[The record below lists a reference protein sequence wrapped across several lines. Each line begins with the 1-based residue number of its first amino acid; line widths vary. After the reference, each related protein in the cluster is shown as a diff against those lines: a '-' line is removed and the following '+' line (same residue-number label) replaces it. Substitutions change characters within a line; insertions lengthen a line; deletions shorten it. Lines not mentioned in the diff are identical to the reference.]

1 VIGFGSL
8 AIPEFKTVELG
19 ATSPRF
25 ARRTIMRILRTMLAA
40 ALLAAPI
47 VTYTLP
53 AAAFGTV
60 EDTNKNDAQILKD
73 VQKKLKNKRFSGIH
87 ASVQSGIVTLSG
99 TAKVY
104 ADKQD
109 AEKQVA
115 KVKNVVSVVNDI
127 QVQAGE
133 TTDQQLADKIGKQL
147 AYDRVGY
154 GNAFNAITVSVN
166 NGVVTLGG
174 HALGPVAK
182 ESALNLA
189 KRTPGV
195 QNVIDKIQVDPLSP
209 MDNQTRIAVARAV
222 YGYPS
227 LNKYA
232 INPANP
238 IRITVINGHVIL
250 SGVVDSQA
258 DKDVAGIQANTVPGV
273 FSVTNNLQVAGQ
285 QQEKPQ

>member
-1 VIGFGSL
+1 
-8 AIPEFKTVELG
+8 
-19 ATSPRF
+19 
-25 ARRTIMRILRTMLAA
+25 MRILRTMVAA

-47 VTYTLP
+47 FAYTLP
-53 AAAFGTV
+53 TAAFAAV
-60 EDTNKNDAQILKD
+60 EDATKNDTQILREAHS
-73 VQKKLKNKRFSGIH
+73 KLKNKRFNGVRI
-87 ASVQSGIVTLSG
+87 AVQSGVVTLSG
-99 TAKVY
+99 SVPLY

-109 AEKQVA
+109 AEKNVG
-115 KVKNVVSVVNDI
+115 KVKNVVSVVNDV

-133 TTDQQLADKIGKQL
+133 STDQQIADKIGKQL

-166 NGVVTLGG
+166 NGVATLGG

-182 ESALNLA
+182 DSALNLA
-189 KRTPGV
+189 KRTQGV
-195 QNVIDKIQVDPLSP
+195 TNVVDKIEVDPLSP
-209 MDNQTRIAVARAV
+209 MDDQLRRRVARTV

-232 INPANP
+232 LNPANP

-250 SGVVDSQA
+250 SGVVDNQA
-258 DKDVAGIQANTVPGV
+258 DKNVAGIQANTVSGV

-285 QQEKPQ
+285 PEEKRE

>member
-1 VIGFGSL
+1 M
-8 AIPEFKTVELG
+8 
-19 ATSPRF
+19 
-25 ARRTIMRILRTMLAA
+25 RTLRILVAAAMLAA
-40 ALLAAPI
+40 P
-47 VTYTLP
+47 VVVFTLP
-53 AAAFGTV
+53 TSAIAAV
-60 EDTNKNDAQILKD
+60 EDSTKNDAQILKD
-73 VQKKLKNKRFSGIH
+73 VQGKLKNKRFSGVK
-87 ASVQSGIVTLSG
+87 ASVNSGIATLTG
-99 TAKVY
+99 TVPIY
-104 ADKQD
+104 NDKQD
-109 AEKQVA
+109 AEKRIH
-115 KVKNVVSVVNDI
+115 KVKNLQSVVNDI

-166 NGVVTLGG
+166 NGVATLGG

-182 ESALNLA
+182 QSALSLA
-189 KRTPGV
+189 GRTPGV
-195 QNVIDKIQVDPLSP
+195 TNVVDKIQVDPLSP
-209 MDNQTRIAVARAV
+209 MDNDIRMRVARVV

-250 SGVVDSQA
+250 SGVVDNQS

-273 FSVTNNLQVAGQ
+273 FSVTNNLQVAGTEERRQ
-285 QQEKPQ
+285 

>member
-1 VIGFGSL
+1 
-8 AIPEFKTVELG
+8 
-19 ATSPRF
+19 
-25 ARRTIMRILRTMLAA
+25 MRILRTMVAA
-40 ALLAAPI
+40 ALLAAP
-47 VTYTLP
+47 VFAYTFP
-53 AAAFGTV
+53 AVALAAV
-60 EDTNKNDAQILKD
+60 EDSTKNDAQILKEA
-73 VQKKLKNKRFSGIH
+73 QNKLKNKRFSGVQV
-87 ASVQSGIVTLSG
+87 AVQSGVVHLTG
-99 TAKVY
+99 TVPLY

-109 AEKQVA
+109 AEKNVG
-115 KVKNVVSVVNDI
+115 KVKNVTSVINDI

-209 MDNQTRIAVARAV
+209 FDNQTRIAVARRV

-250 SGVVDSQA
+250 SGVVDNQS

-285 QQEKPQ
+285 QQEKRQ

>member
-1 VIGFGSL
+1 
-8 AIPEFKTVELG
+8 
-19 ATSPRF
+19 
-25 ARRTIMRILRTMLAA
+25 MRILRTTIAA
-40 ALLAAPI
+40 ALLAVPVIA
-47 VTYTLP
+47 YTLP
-53 AAAFGTV
+53 SPAFAAV
-60 EDTNKNDAQILKD
+60 EDANKNDAQILKD
-73 VQKKLKNKRFSGIH
+73 AQGKLKNKKFSGVQV
-87 ASVQSGIVTLSG
+87 AVQSGVVTLSG
-99 TAKVY
+99 SVPVY

-109 AEKQVA
+109 AEKNVG
-115 KVKNVVSVVNDI
+115 KVKNVVSVVNNI

-154 GNAFNAITVSVN
+154 GNMFNAITVSVD

-182 ESALNLA
+182 DSALNLA

-195 QNVIDKIQVDPLSP
+195 QNVIDKIQVDPVSP
-209 MDNQTRIAVARAV
+209 MDDALRRRVYRTV

-232 INPANP
+232 LNPANP

-250 SGVVDSQA
+250 SGVVDNES
-258 DKDVAGIQANTVPGV
+258 DKNVAGIQANTVPGV

-285 QQEKPQ
+285 QPEKPQ

>member
-1 VIGFGSL
+1 
-8 AIPEFKTVELG
+8 
-19 ATSPRF
+19 
-25 ARRTIMRILRTMLAA
+25 MRILRTMVAA
-40 ALLAAPI
+40 ALLAAP
-47 VTYTLP
+47 VFAYTFP
-53 AAAFGTV
+53 AVALAAV
-60 EDTNKNDAQILKD
+60 EDSTKNDAQILKEA
-73 VQKKLKNKRFSGIH
+73 QNNLKNKRFSGVQV
-87 ASVQSGIVTLSG
+87 AVQSGVVHLTG
-99 TAKVY
+99 TVPLY
-104 ADKQD
+104 ADKQA
-109 AEKQVA
+109 AEKNVG
-115 KVKNVVSVVNDI
+115 KVKNVRSVINDI

-195 QNVIDKIQVDPLSP
+195 QNVIDKIQVDPVSP
-209 MDNQTRIAVARAV
+209 MDDQLRIAVARRV

-250 SGVVDSQA
+250 SGFVDNQS

-285 QQEKPQ
+285 QQEKRQ

>member
-1 VIGFGSL
+1 
-8 AIPEFKTVELG
+8 
-19 ATSPRF
+19 
-25 ARRTIMRILRTMLAA
+25 MRILRTMVAA

-47 VTYTLP
+47 FAYTLP
-53 AAAFGTV
+53 TAAFAAV
-60 EDTNKNDAQILKD
+60 EDATKNDTQILREAHS
-73 VQKKLKNKRFSGIH
+73 KLKNKRFNGVQI
-87 ASVQSGIVTLSG
+87 AVQSGVVTLTGS
-99 TAKVY
+99 VPLY

-109 AEKQVA
+109 AEKNVG
-115 KVKNVVSVVNDI
+115 KVKNVVSVVNDV

-133 TTDQQLADKIGKQL
+133 STDQQIADKIGKQL

-166 NGVVTLGG
+166 NGVATLGG

-182 ESALNLA
+182 DSALNLA
-189 KRTPGV
+189 KRTQGV
-195 QNVIDKIQVDPLSP
+195 TNVVDKIEVDPLSP
-209 MDNQTRIAVARAV
+209 MDDQLRRRVARTV

-232 INPANP
+232 LNPANP

-250 SGVVDSQA
+250 SGVVDNQA
-258 DKDVAGIQANTVPGV
+258 DKNVAGIQANTVSGV

-285 QQEKPQ
+285 PEEKRE

>member
-1 VIGFGSL
+1 
-8 AIPEFKTVELG
+8 
-19 ATSPRF
+19 
-25 ARRTIMRILRTMLAA
+25 MRILRTMVAA
-40 ALLAAPI
+40 ALLAAP
-47 VTYTLP
+47 VFAYTFPAVALP
-53 AAAFGTV
+53 AV
-60 EDTNKNDAQILKD
+60 EDSTKNDTQILKEA
-73 VQKKLKNKRFSGIH
+73 QNKLKNKRFSGVQV
-87 ASVQSGIVTLSG
+87 AVQSGVVHLTG
-99 TAKVY
+99 TVPLY

-109 AEKQVA
+109 AEKNVG
-115 KVKNVVSVVNDI
+115 KVKNVTSVINDI

-182 ESALNLA
+182 DSALNLA

-195 QNVIDKIQVDPLSP
+195 QNVVDKIQVDPVSP
-209 MDNQTRIAVARAV
+209 MDDQTRIAVARRV

-250 SGVVDSQA
+250 SGVVDNQS

-285 QQEKPQ
+285 EQEKRQ

>member
-1 VIGFGSL
+1 
-8 AIPEFKTVELG
+8 
-19 ATSPRF
+19 
-25 ARRTIMRILRTMLAA
+25 MRILRTMVAA
-40 ALLAAPI
+40 ALLAAP
-47 VTYTLP
+47 VFAYTFPAVALP
-53 AAAFGTV
+53 AV
-60 EDTNKNDAQILKD
+60 EDSTKNDAQILKEA
-73 VQKKLKNKRFSGIH
+73 QNKLKNKRFSGVEV
-87 ASVQSGIVTLSG
+87 AVQSGVVHLTG
-99 TAKVY
+99 TVPLY

-109 AEKQVA
+109 AEKNVG
-115 KVKNVVSVVNDI
+115 KVKNVTSLINDI

-195 QNVIDKIQVDPLSP
+195 QNVVDKIQVDPVSP
-209 MDNQTRIAVARAV
+209 MDDQTRIAVARRV

-250 SGVVDSQA
+250 SGVVDNQS

-285 QQEKPQ
+285 EQEKRQ

>member
-1 VIGFGSL
+1 
-8 AIPEFKTVELG
+8 
-19 ATSPRF
+19 
-25 ARRTIMRILRTMLAA
+25 MRILRTMVAA

-47 VTYTLP
+47 FAYTLP
-53 AAAFGTV
+53 TAAFAAV
-60 EDTNKNDAQILKD
+60 EDATKNDTQILREAHS
-73 VQKKLKNKRFSGIH
+73 KLKNKRFNGVQI
-87 ASVQSGIVTLSG
+87 AVQSGVVTLTGS
-99 TAKVY
+99 VPLY

-109 AEKQVA
+109 AEKNVG
-115 KVKNVVSVVNDI
+115 KVKNVVSVVNDV

-133 TTDQQLADKIGKQL
+133 STDQQIADKIGKQL

-166 NGVVTLGG
+166 NGVATLGG

-182 ESALNLA
+182 DSALNLA
-189 KRTPGV
+189 KRTQGV
-195 QNVIDKIQVDPLSP
+195 TNVVDKIEVDPLSP
-209 MDNQTRIAVARAV
+209 MDDQLRRRVARTV

-232 INPANP
+232 LNPANP

-250 SGVVDSQA
+250 SGVVDNQS
-258 DKDVAGIQANTVPGV
+258 DKNVAGIQANTVSGV

-285 QQEKPQ
+285 PEEKRE

>member
-1 VIGFGSL
+1 MRH
-8 AIPEFKTVELG
+8 PE
-19 ATSPRF
+19 RF
-25 ARRTIMRILRTMLAA
+25 VRRTTMRILQKIVAA
-40 ALLAAPI
+40 AILAAP
-47 VTYTLP
+47 VVAYTLP
-53 AAAFGTV
+53 AAAFAAV
-60 EDTNKNDAQILKD
+60 EDSTKNDAQILKD
-73 VQKKLKNKRFSGIH
+73 AQNKLKNKRFSGIQV
-87 ASVQSGIVTLSG
+87 AVQSGVATLSG
-99 TAKVY
+99 SVPLY

-109 AEKQVA
+109 AQKNVG

-154 GNAFNAITVSVN
+154 GNAFNAITVSVQ

-182 ESALNLA
+182 QSAMNLA
-189 KRTPGV
+189 TRTPGV
-195 QNVIDKIQVDPLSP
+195 QNVVDKIEVDPLSP
-209 MDNQTRIAVARAV
+209 MDNQTRIAVARRV

-250 SGVVDSQA
+250 SGVVDSQS

-273 FSVTNNLQVAGQ
+273 FSVTNNLQVVGQ
-285 QQEKPQ
+285 EQEKRQ

>member
-1 VIGFGSL
+1 
-8 AIPEFKTVELG
+8 
-19 ATSPRF
+19 
-25 ARRTIMRILRTMLAA
+25 MRILRNITAA
-40 ALLAAPI
+40 LLLAAPI
-47 VTYTLP
+47 VVYTIP
-53 AAAFGTV
+53 SIAYADVDNAT
-60 EDTNKNDAQILKD
+60 KNDTQILRE
-73 VQKKLKNKRFSGIH
+73 VHSKLKNKRFNGIQVV
-87 ASVQSGIVTLSG
+87 VQSGVVTLTGS
-99 TAKVY
+99 VPLY

-109 AEKQVA
+109 AEKNA
-115 KVKNVVSVVNDI
+115 GKVKNVVSVVNDI

-133 TTDQQLADKIGKQL
+133 TSDQQLADRIAKQL

-154 GNAFNAITVSVN
+154 GNAFNAITVSVQ
-166 NGVVTLGG
+166 NGVATLGG

-195 QNVIDKIQVDPLSP
+195 TDVVDKIQVDPLSP
-209 MDNQTRIAVARAV
+209 MDNQIRMRVARAV

-250 SGVVDSQA
+250 SGVVDNQA
-258 DKDVAGIQANTVPGV
+258 DKNVAGIQANTVPGV
-273 FSVTNNLQVAGQ
+273 FSVTNNIQVAGESE
-285 QQEKPQ
+285 EKRQ

>member
-1 VIGFGSL
+1 M
-8 AIPEFKTVELG
+8 
-19 ATSPRF
+19 RF
-25 ARRTIMRILRTMLAA
+25 LRTMIAA
-40 ALLAAPI
+40 AVLAAPLVTLI
-47 VTYTLP
+47 VPP
-53 AAAFGTV
+53 AAWAAA
-60 EDTNKNDAQILKD
+60 DDSSKDDAQILKD
-73 VQKKLKNKRFSGIH
+73 AQGKLKNKKFSG
-87 ASVQSGIVTLSG
+87 VQVAVQNGMVTLTGS
-99 TAKVY
+99 VPLY

-109 AEKQVA
+109 AQKNVG

-133 TTDQQLADKIGKQL
+133 STDQQLADKIGKQL

-154 GNAFNAITVSVN
+154 GNAFNAITASVQ
-166 NGVVTLGG
+166 NGVVTMGG

-182 ESALNLA
+182 DSALNIA

-195 QNVIDKIQVDPLSP
+195 TNVIDKIEVDPVSP
-209 MDNQTRIAVARAV
+209 MDDRIRQQVARRV

-250 SGVVDSQA
+250 SGVVDNQS

-285 QQEKPQ
+285 PEEKRQ

>member
-1 VIGFGSL
+1 
-8 AIPEFKTVELG
+8 
-19 ATSPRF
+19 
-25 ARRTIMRILRTMLAA
+25 MRILRTMIAA
-40 ALLAAPI
+40 ALLAAPF
-47 VTYTLP
+47 VAYTLP

-60 EDTNKNDAQILKD
+60 DDATKNDTQILRE
-73 VQKKLKNKRFSGIH
+73 VHSKLKNKRFNGVQV
-87 ASVQSGIVTLSG
+87 AVQSGVVTLSG
-99 TAKVY
+99 SVPLY

-109 AEKQVA
+109 AEKNAA

-133 TTDQQLADKIGKQL
+133 TTDQQLADRIGKQL

-209 MDNQTRIAVARAV
+209 MDNQTRMRVARAV

-250 SGVVDSQA
+250 SGVVDNQS

-285 QQEKPQ
+285 SPEKRQ

>member
-1 VIGFGSL
+1 M
-8 AIPEFKTVELG
+8 
-19 ATSPRF
+19 
-25 ARRTIMRILRTMLAA
+25 MRILRTMVAA
-40 ALLAAPI
+40 AILAAPI

-53 AAAFGTV
+53 AAAFV
-60 EDTNKNDAQILKD
+60 PADDSNKNDAQILKEA
-73 VQKKLKNKRFSGIH
+73 QNKLKNKKYSGVQV
-87 ASVQSGIVTLSG
+87 SVENGIVKLSG
-99 TAKVY
+99 TVPLY

-109 AEKQVA
+109 AEKSVS
-115 KVKNVVSVVNDI
+115 KVKGVQSVINDI

-133 TTDQQLADKIGKQL
+133 TTDQQIADRIGKQL

-154 GNAFNAITVSVN
+154 GNAFNAITASVQ
-166 NGVVTLGG
+166 NGVVTLSG

-182 ESALNLA
+182 ESALNIA

-195 QNVIDKIQVDPLSP
+195 TNVIDKIQVDPVSP
-209 MDNQTRIAVARAV
+209 MDDRIRQEVARRV

-238 IRITVINGHVIL
+238 IRITVVNGHVIL

-285 QQEKPQ
+285 EQEKRQ

>member
-1 VIGFGSL
+1 
-8 AIPEFKTVELG
+8 
-19 ATSPRF
+19 
-25 ARRTIMRILRTMLAA
+25 MLPTPFPPCAWAA
-40 ALLAAPI
+40 
-47 VTYTLP
+47 
-53 AAAFGTV
+53 V
-60 EDTNKNDAQILKD
+60 EDSTKNDAQILKEA
-73 VQKKLKNKRFSGIH
+73 QNKLKNKRFSGVQV
-87 ASVQSGIVTLSG
+87 AVQSGVVHLTG
-99 TAKVY
+99 TVPLY

-109 AEKQVA
+109 AEKNVG
-115 KVKNVVSVVNDI
+115 KVKNVTSVVNDI

-195 QNVIDKIQVDPLSP
+195 QNVIDKIQVDPVSP
-209 MDNQTRIAVARAV
+209 MDDQIRASRWRVSV

-285 QQEKPQ
+285 EQEKRQ

>member
-1 VIGFGSL
+1 M
-8 AIPEFKTVELG
+8 
-19 ATSPRF
+19 RF
-25 ARRTIMRILRTMLAA
+25 LRTMIAA
-40 ALLAAPI
+40 AVLAAPLVTLI
-47 VTYTLP
+47 VPP
-53 AAAFGTV
+53 AAWALPDDSSKDG
-60 EDTNKNDAQILKD
+60 ARILKD
-73 VQKKLKNKRFSGIH
+73 AQDKLKNKKFSG
-87 ASVQSGIVTLSG
+87 VQVAVQNGMVTLTGS
-99 TAKVY
+99 VPLY

-109 AEKQVA
+109 AQKNVG

-133 TTDQQLADKIGKQL
+133 STDQQLADKIGKQL

-154 GNAFNAITVSVN
+154 GNAFNAITASVQ
-166 NGVVTLGG
+166 NGVVTMGG

-182 ESALNLA
+182 ESALNIA

-195 QNVIDKIQVDPLSP
+195 TNVIDKIEVDPVSP
-209 MDNQTRIAVARAV
+209 MDDRIRQQVARRV

-250 SGVVDSQA
+250 SGVVDNQS

-285 QQEKPQ
+285 PEEKRQ

>member
-1 VIGFGSL
+1 
-8 AIPEFKTVELG
+8 
-19 ATSPRF
+19 
-25 ARRTIMRILRTMLAA
+25 MRILRTMIAA

-47 VTYTLP
+47 VAYTLP

-60 EDTNKNDAQILKD
+60 DDATKNDTQILRE
-73 VQKKLKNKRFSGIH
+73 VHSKLKNKRFNGVQV
-87 ASVQSGIVTLSG
+87 AVQSGVVTLTG
-99 TAKVY
+99 TVPLY

-109 AEKQVA
+109 AEKNA
-115 KVKNVVSVVNDI
+115 GKVKNVVSVVNDI

-133 TTDQQLADKIGKQL
+133 TTDQQLADRIGKQL

-182 ESALNLA
+182 DSALNLA

-209 MDNQTRIAVARAV
+209 MDNQLRMRVARTV

-232 INPANP
+232 LNPANP

-250 SGVVDSQA
+250 SGVVDNQS

-273 FSVTNNLQVAGQ
+273 FSVTNNIQVAGQ
-285 QQEKPQ
+285 SPE

>member
-1 VIGFGSL
+1 
-8 AIPEFKTVELG
+8 
-19 ATSPRF
+19 
-25 ARRTIMRILRTMLAA
+25 MRILRTMIAA

-47 VTYTLP
+47 VAYTFSP
-53 AAAFGTV
+53 SAYAAV
-60 EDTNKNDAQILKD
+60 EDSTKNDTQILRE
-73 VQKKLKNKRFSGIH
+73 VHSKLKNKRFNGVQV
-87 ASVQSGIVTLSG
+87 AVQSGVVNLSG
-99 TAKVY
+99 TVALY

-109 AEKQVA
+109 AEKSA
-115 KVKNVVSVVNDI
+115 GKVKNVSSVINDI

-133 TTDQQLADKIGKQL
+133 TTDQQLADRIAKQL

-154 GNAFNAITVSVN
+154 GNAFNAITVSVS
-166 NGVVTLGG
+166 NGVATLGG

-182 ESALNLA
+182 ESALNLT

-195 QNVIDKIQVDPLSP
+195 QNVVDKIQVDPLSP
-209 MDNQTRIAVARAV
+209 MDNQLRMRVARVV

-250 SGVVDSQA
+250 SGVVDNQS

-273 FSVTNNLQVAGQ
+273 FSVTNNIQVAGQ
-285 QQEKPQ
+285 QQEKRQ

>member
-1 VIGFGSL
+1 
-8 AIPEFKTVELG
+8 
-19 ATSPRF
+19 
-25 ARRTIMRILRTMLAA
+25 MRILRTMVAA
-40 ALLAAPI
+40 ALLAAPV
-47 VTYTLP
+47 VTYVLP
-53 AAAFGTV
+53 PAAFGAV
-60 EDTNKNDAQILKD
+60 EDSTKNDAQILQD
-73 VQKKLKNKRFSGIH
+73 AQKKLKNKKFSGVQV
-87 ASVQSGIVTLSG
+87 SVQSGIATLSG
-99 TAKVY
+99 SVPLY

-109 AEKQVA
+109 AEKNVR

-133 TTDQQLADKIGKQL
+133 TTDQQLADRIGKQL

-154 GNAFNAITVSVN
+154 GNAFNAITASVN
-166 NGVVTLGG
+166 NGVVTMGG

-182 ESALNLA
+182 ESALNIA

-195 QNVIDKIQVDPLSP
+195 QNVIDNIQVDPVSP
-209 MDNQTRIAVARAV
+209 MDDRLRQQVARTV

-250 SGVVDSQA
+250 SGVVDNQS

-285 QQEKPQ
+285 APEKRQ

>member
-1 VIGFGSL
+1 
-8 AIPEFKTVELG
+8 
-19 ATSPRF
+19 
-25 ARRTIMRILRTMLAA
+25 MRILRTMVAA
-40 ALLAAPI
+40 ALLAAP
-47 VTYTLP
+47 VFAYTFPAVALP
-53 AAAFGTV
+53 AV
-60 EDTNKNDAQILKD
+60 EDSTKNDAQILKEA
-73 VQKKLKNKRFSGIH
+73 QNKLKNKRFSGVEV
-87 ASVQSGIVTLSG
+87 AVQSGVVHLTG
-99 TAKVY
+99 TVPLY

-109 AEKQVA
+109 AEKNVG
-115 KVKNVVSVVNDI
+115 KVKNVTSVINDI

-195 QNVIDKIQVDPLSP
+195 QNVIDKIQVDPVSP
-209 MDNQTRIAVARAV
+209 MDDQLRIAVARRV

-250 SGVVDSQA
+250 SGVVDNQS

-285 QQEKPQ
+285 EQEKRQ

>member
-1 VIGFGSL
+1 
-8 AIPEFKTVELG
+8 
-19 ATSPRF
+19 
-25 ARRTIMRILRTMLAA
+25 MRILRTMVAA
-40 ALLAAPI
+40 ALLAAPL
-47 VTYTLP
+47 VAFTLP
-53 AAAFGTV
+53 PEAFAAV
-60 EDTNKNDAQILKD
+60 EDSNKNDAQILRESHS
-73 VQKKLKNKRFSGIH
+73 KLKNKKYNGVQI
-87 ASVQSGIVTLSG
+87 AVQSGVVTLTGS
-99 TAKVY
+99 VNLY

-109 AEKQVA
+109 AEKSVG

-133 TTDQQLADKIGKQL
+133 TTDQQLADRIGKQL

-154 GNAFNAITVSVN
+154 GNAFNAITVSVD
-166 NGVVTLGG
+166 NGVATLGG

-195 QNVIDKIQVDPLSP
+195 QNVVDKIQVDPLSP
-209 MDNQTRIAVARAV
+209 MDNETRIAVARRV

-250 SGVVDSQA
+250 SGVVDNQA

-285 QQEKPQ
+285 PVEKPQQ

>member
-1 VIGFGSL
+1 
-8 AIPEFKTVELG
+8 
-19 ATSPRF
+19 
-25 ARRTIMRILRTMLAA
+25 MRVLRTMIAA

-47 VTYTLP
+47 VAYTIP
-53 AAAFGTV
+53 AAAALAPV
-60 EDTNKNDAQILKD
+60 EDSNKNDAQILKD
-73 VQKKLKNKRFSGIH
+73 AQNKLKNKRFSGVQV
-87 ASVQSGIVTLSG
+87 SVQSGVATLTG
-99 TAKVY
+99 TVKLY

-109 AEKQVA
+109 AEKQVG

-133 TTDQQLADKIGKQL
+133 TTDQQLADRIAKQL

-166 NGVVTLGG
+166 NGVATLGG

-209 MDNQTRIAVARAV
+209 MDNELRLRVARAV

-250 SGVVDSQA
+250 SGVVDSKA

-285 QQEKPQ
+285 PEERPQ

>member
-1 VIGFGSL
+1 M
-8 AIPEFKTVELG
+8 
-19 ATSPRF
+19 
-25 ARRTIMRILRTMLAA
+25 MRILRTMIAA

-73 VQKKLKNKRFSGIH
+73 AQKKLKNKRFNGIQ
-87 ASVQSGIVTLSG
+87 AAVQSGIVTLSG

-109 AEKQVA
+109 ADKQVG
-115 KVKNVVSVVNDI
+115 KVKNVVSVVNDV

-166 NGVVTLGG
+166 NAVVTLGG

-195 QNVIDKIQVDPLSP
+195 QNVVDNIQVDPLSP
-209 MDNQTRIAVARAV
+209 MDNQTRLAVARTV

-258 DKDVAGIQANTVPGV
+258 DKNVAGIQANTVPGV

-285 QQEKPQ
+285 PEEKPQ

>member
-1 VIGFGSL
+1 
-8 AIPEFKTVELG
+8 
-19 ATSPRF
+19 
-25 ARRTIMRILRTMLAA
+25 MRILRTMVAA
-40 ALLAAPI
+40 ALLAAP
-47 VTYTLP
+47 VFAYTFPTVALP
-53 AAAFGTV
+53 AV
-60 EDTNKNDAQILKD
+60 EDSTKNDAQILKEA
-73 VQKKLKNKRFSGIH
+73 QNKLKNKRFSGVQV
-87 ASVQSGIVTLSG
+87 AVQSGVVHLTG
-99 TAKVY
+99 TVPLY

-109 AEKQVA
+109 AEKNVG
-115 KVKNVVSVVNDI
+115 KVKNVTSLINDI

-182 ESALNLA
+182 DSALNLA

-195 QNVIDKIQVDPLSP
+195 QNVVDKIQVDPVSP
-209 MDNQTRIAVARAV
+209 MDDQTRIAVARRV

-250 SGVVDSQA
+250 SGVVDNQS

-285 QQEKPQ
+285 EQEKRQ

>member
-1 VIGFGSL
+1 
-8 AIPEFKTVELG
+8 
-19 ATSPRF
+19 
-25 ARRTIMRILRTMLAA
+25 MRILRTMVAG
-40 ALLAAPI
+40 ALLTAPVFAYTFPAVAWAA
-47 VTYTLP
+47 
-53 AAAFGTV
+53 V
-60 EDTNKNDAQILKD
+60 EDSTKNDAQILKEA
-73 VQKKLKNKRFSGIH
+73 QNKLKNKRFSGVQV
-87 ASVQSGIVTLSG
+87 AVQSGVVHLTG
-99 TAKVY
+99 TVPLY

-109 AEKQVA
+109 AEKNVG
-115 KVKNVVSVVNDI
+115 KVKNVTSVINDI

-182 ESALNLA
+182 ESALNLT

-195 QNVIDKIQVDPLSP
+195 QNVVDKIQVDPVSP
-209 MDNQTRIAVARAV
+209 MDDQLRVRVARTV

-250 SGVVDSQA
+250 SGVVDNQS

-285 QQEKPQ
+285 EQEKRQ